1 MYFLI
6 MSLMCFRSVLLC
18 CFIFQPL
25 ANLKKMDLS
34 RSLSLRELPDLS
46 NALMLEKLELCGCE
60 SLVEIHS
67 SIGNLRKIDEL
78 DMSDCTNLQ
87 VVPDLNNLTPLAHV
101 GMNGCSQLT
110 IFPDISTEIRALA
123 IADTMMEA
131 LPKSVRHWSGLRN
144 LTIYG
149 VTANIEQIP
158 DCIKDLHELESLW
171 VFKCSK
177 LTSLPELPSSLERV
191 IAESCES
198 LKTVLPAFDS
208 DLIQQSLWASLPG
221 RKIPEEFDHRA
232 IGNSLTVRSDSRKFR
247 FCIVVSPK
255 QPIREHYPEFFCRMR
270 VNKGCP
276 TDHDIDMHLQ
286 CIQAE
291 HLCFSFTDLA
301 DAHGWLDQ
309 ENEIVFEFIACQK
322 LDIIEC
328 GVQIV
333 TEESERRRR
342 IEFDEASKD
351 SQRSTYGLTNL
362 RDKEENNG

>member
-1 MYFLI
+1 MVFYI
-6 MSLMCFRSVLLC
+6 
-18 CFIFQPL
+18 QPL
-25 ANLKKMDLS
+25 TNLKKMDLS

-78 DMSDCTNLQ
+78 DINDCTNLQ

-149 VTANIEQIP
+149 DTANIEQIP
-158 DCIKDLHELESLW
+158 DCIIDLHELESLW

-177 LTSLPELPSSLERV
+177 LTSLPELPSSLRIV

-198 LKTVLPAFDS
+198 LKTVLLLDFDS
-208 DLIQQSLWASLPG
+208 DLICNITNCFKLGREARKVIQQSLRARLPG
-221 RKIPEEFDHRA
+221 RKIPAEFDHRA
-232 IGNSLTVRSDSRKFR
+232 TGNYLTIRSDSRNFR
-247 FCIVVSPK
+247 FCVVVSPK
-255 QPIREHYPEFFCRMR
+255 QRFRGSYPELLCRIR

-276 TDHDIDMHLQ
+276 TDHYMYFYLHDIRG
-286 CIQAE
+286 E
-291 HLCFSFTDLA
+291 HLCFSYAHLV

-309 ENEIVFEFIACQK
+309 ENEIIFEFIASQK

-328 GVQIV
+328 GVQIM
-333 TEESERRRR
+333 TEESERRRM

-351 SQRSTYGLTNL
+351 SLNGQLT
-362 RDKEENNG
+362 D